1 MKRFWIFVLLGFLL
15 TFPAYGQRA
24 RLPLIFSQGDTS
36 GKQGYF
42 DRAGNCIIPCM
53 FDFAAPFK
61 AETWITA
68 VRYAG
73 KYYIIDRGGNMLLLE
88 GFESMPD
95 VYRRFAV
102 ISRQRDDGA
111 ASTLIDLYG
120 RQISPDGV
128 SVIPL
133 RNAPEEED
141 PVLFSMGVEGNVVL
155 TDLTFEPLSD
165 VPAVELSQ
173 EIFCPEAVVFRDRD
187 FRCGLMNADGEV
199 LIEAGD
205 AMSDLNILHITSVEN
220 YRDWLRKAGMYDLY
234 TEEELD
240 DLCLAIL
247 SGDGTSTIYDLTGEV
262 VAPRQKRDSE
272 FDLIRRNFKEHIVPY
287 LRRKAE
293 NRARFEEKL
302 LQPYARHRAV
312 TLELPE
318 APVSR
323 YAFSTYLRQQKT
335 PEPAND
341 GTRKLA
347 STHSG
352 TSSRQ
357 AAPETSSRPG
367 ATSAP
372 SAPSATFAPPA
383 AASAASG
390 VRPGDVPLPE
400 ERDLC
405 FTNQRGQLLS
415 FTLSRGELGTF
426 ITAYLLPGYSYPRFI
441 LSEIRGDRYV
451 FSMFSLSP
459 RSIYRPDAG
468 FDLHLGKPVLT
479 VSRDWKS
486 VVLEDGSVYDIPIP
500 KSVYDRTLIERVWIM
515 EGYPY
520 IQRSSGSTP
529 INSEE
534 EREFQTNKHGWYTC
548 PNCHGTG
555 LCPHCSHGI
564 ARNSYLGG
572 DPMIC
577 PVCHGKSECQS
588 CDGTGKLYGV
598 IH

>member
-1 MKRFWIFVLLGFLL
+1 MKRLCILALLGSLL
-15 TFPAYGQRA
+15 AMPSFGQY
-24 RLPLIFSQGDTS
+24 LPVLFAESDTS

-42 DRAGNCIIPCM
+42 DREGNCVIPCM
-53 FDFAAPFK
+53 FDFAASFK
-61 AETWITA
+61 KGYRATA
-68 VRYAG
+68 VQYAG
-73 KYYIIDRGGNMLLLE
+73 KYYLIDRGGHMLLLE

-102 ISRQRDDGA
+102 VCRDRGEGPQ
-111 ASTLIDLYG
+111 STLIDLCG

-128 SVIPL
+128 SVTPL
-133 RNAPEEED
+133 RHAPEEED
-141 PVLFSMGVEGNVVL
+141 PVLFGMGNDEGMVL
-155 TDLTFEPLSD
+155 TNLSFQPLSH
-165 VPAVELSQ
+165 VVAQELSQ
-173 EIFCPEAVVFRDRD
+173 EIYCPEAIVFRLDN
-187 FRCGLMNADGEV
+187 FRFGLMNADGEV

-205 AMSDLNILHITSVEN
+205 AMSDLNVMRITSVKN

-240 DLCLAIL
+240 GLCLVIL
-247 SGDGTSTIYDLTGEV
+247 SGNGNSTIYDLTGQV

-272 FDLIRRNFKEHIVPY
+272 FDLIRRNFKDHIVPY

-302 LQPYARHRAV
+302 LQPYARCRAV
-312 TLELPE
+312 TRELPE
-318 APVSR
+318 ETLSQYSFATYIRQTESSKPDGRITGGRTLASARSEAAP
-323 YAFSTYLRQQKT
+323 RQVA
-335 PEPAND
+335 PEPSP
-341 GTRKLA
+341 R
-347 STHSG
+347 SG
-352 TSSRQ
+352 AMS
-357 AAPETSSRPG
+357 G
-367 ATSAP
+367 
-372 SAPSATFAPPA
+372 A
-383 AASAASG
+383 AASGTAG
-390 VRPGDVPLPE
+390 VRPGEVPLPE
-400 ERDLC
+400 TSDIC
-405 FTNQRGQLLS
+405 FTNRRGQLLS
-415 FTLSRGELGTF
+415 LNVSRGELGTF
-426 ITAYLLPGYSYPRFI
+426 ITAFLLPGYSYPRFI

-451 FSMFSLSP
+451 FSMFSLAM

-468 FDLHLGKPVLT
+468 FDLYLGKPVLT
-479 VSRDWKS
+479 ISRDWKS
-486 VVLEDGSVYDIPIP
+486 VELEDGTVYDIPIP
-500 KSVYDRTLIERVWIM
+500 KSVYDRTLIERVWMM

-520 IQRSSGSTP
+520 IQRSQGSTP
-529 INSEE
+529 IHSEE
-534 EREFQTNKHGWYTC
+534 KSEFQTNKHGWYTC